1 MAVYKRAVGMPD
13 YSSSSGGYFIPE
25 LWTPRIQVRFYAKS
39 VFREISNT
47 MYEGEIKKSGDV
59 VNIRT
64 YPDITIGNYVKG
76 QALDIQVPS
85 STPTSLT
92 IDKGKYQK
100 RYHYRVIC
108 NAKRMNC
115 RGI

>member
-1 MAVYKRAVGMPD
+1 MAVYNRAVGMPD

-92 IDKGKYQK
+92 IDEGKYQK